1 MNYRKFKSYSLF
13 AAFVLSAIILIGW
26 SQTWFFLEVTFP
38 TENSDGL
45 AVSGQIVAPGL
56 SAFGLAGFAITA
68 ALALSSVV
76 IRRILGVL
84 LLGLG
89 IAVVL
94 ISISAWSDPVL
105 SAVPQLLR
113 LLGQSGDQFGM
124 RVAERIDR
132 ASELL
137 RTRIDLTLEAQNQDL
152 LHSMN
157 RRSQAQLQLQ
167 QAVEGLS
174 VVAISYYLVGLVKY
188 AAESLK
194 DMGLLEHPALIT
206 GLAVPVCAVLV
217 WRGMRRLRRA
227 MPAA

>member
-38 TENSDGL
+38 TENSEGL
-45 AVSGQIVAPGL
+45 VVSGQIVAPGL

-84 LLGLG
+84 LIGLG

-105 SAVPQLLR
+105 SAVPQLTAL
-113 LLGQSGDQFGM
+113 SAISDI
-124 RVAERIDR
+124 ET
-132 ASELL
+132 L
-137 RTRIDLTLEAQNQDL
+137 RTFVISSSATAWPGITAVAGILFVPAGIIIVFTAGKWGTGSRKFDRVDPSSSDSAQAKPRQSAVDDNKDVSSVNIDAWD
-152 LHSMN
+152 S
-157 RRSQAQLQLQ
+157 
-167 QAVEGLS
+167 LS
-174 VVAISYYLVGLVKY
+174 HGTDPTIN
-188 AAESLK
+188 
-194 DMGLLEHPALIT
+194 
-206 GLAVPVCAVLV
+206 
-217 WRGMRRLRRA
+217 
-227 MPAA
+227 

>member
-45 AVSGQIVAPGL
+45 AVSGQIAAPGL

-105 SAVPQLLR
+105 SAVPQLTAL
-113 LLGQSGDQFGM
+113 SAISDI
-124 RVAERIDR
+124 ET
-132 ASELL
+132 L
-137 RTRIDLTLEAQNQDL
+137 RTFVISSAATAWPGITAVAGIL
-152 LHSMN
+152 L
-157 RRSQAQLQLQ
+157 
-167 QAVEGLS
+167 
-174 VVAISYYLVGLVKY
+174 
-188 AAESLK
+188 
-194 DMGLLEHPALIT
+194 
-206 GLAVPVCAVLV
+206 VPVGIIIVFTAGKWGTGSRKFDRV
-217 WRGMRRLRRA
+217 GPSGSDSGQAKPPQRA
-227 MPAA
+227 PDENKDVSSVNIDAWDSLSHGTDPTIN